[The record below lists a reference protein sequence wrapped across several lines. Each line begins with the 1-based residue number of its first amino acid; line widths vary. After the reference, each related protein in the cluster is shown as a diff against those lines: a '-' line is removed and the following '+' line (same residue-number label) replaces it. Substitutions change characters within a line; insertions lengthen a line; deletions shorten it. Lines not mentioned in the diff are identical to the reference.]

1 MNASRFLDI
10 FDCQRENY
18 YTFVEEGK
26 RERDSKTEGKYD
38 RYEETVTVDVIE
50 KHLNGIISVGLVPTR
65 RDGTCSWG
73 VIDVDGAIYH
83 KDPVP
88 VLKQIRAKNYPLV
101 PYRSK
106 TSGLHLFLH
115 IKGSVP
121 AADMRKKIHAL
132 AADLGFGGTLADKFP
147 NEDAITKD
155 KNGNYKVGK
164 CVNMPYHGGAKGFCT
179 RYCLTDDGQAI
190 TLDKFFDYVEKFRIT
205 PKQFNDLKIATETTK
220 TEGPEPDWNEYP
232 PCTQA
237 FILNKVGEGQRN
249 NALFNLA
256 VLAHLKNP
264 NQLKTELYAR
274 NKTCMNPPID
284 RDTELDAI
292 VTQIEEKGYY
302 YQCETPIAKQYCN
315 KEACRKRKFGIGPDQ
330 YIPTVESFF
339 KHNTTP
345 PYYVLTM
352 EGKQIQLLGKQ
363 IVQQQLLRE
372 ELFDQADIIWQTLP
386 KKDWNFFLVGLKA
399 MQKEVEDM
407 KPGDDMKEDFNYYT
421 RMFIQETEPGDD
433 LSQLQAGYI
442 FKDEE
447 FVYFNLH
454 TFKEFLNKK
463 KGKKSNQEVIRYLKN
478 GGATSTTKS
487 NQRVWQIKLPE
498 KIDIKPKKVD
508 FITKR
513 NDDKAP
519 FEDD

>member
-50 KHLNGIISVGLVPTR
+50 KHLNGIISVGLIPTR

-88 VLKQIRAKNYPLV
+88 VLKKIREKGYPLV

-106 TSGLHLFLH
+106 TSGLHLYLH
-115 IKGSVP
+115 IKGSVS
-121 AADMRKKIHAL
+121 AAEMRKKIHAL

-155 KNGNYKVGK
+155 KNGKYKVGK
-164 CVNMPYHGGAKGFCT
+164 CVNMPYQGTTKGYCT
-179 RYCLTDDGQAI
+179 RYCLTDDGKAI
-190 TLDKFFDYVEKFRIT
+190 SINDFFDHVEKFRIT
-205 PKQFNDLKIATETTK
+205 PKQFDNLTIQTENK
-220 TEGPEPDWNEYP
+220 EQNGPEPEWNEYP

-237 FILNKVGEGQRN
+237 FISNKVGEGQRN

-264 NQLKTELYAR
+264 DQLKTELYER
-274 NKTCMNPPID
+274 NKTCMNPPVE
-284 RDTELDAI
+284 RDSELDAI
-292 VTQIEEKGYY
+292 VAQIKDKEYF
-302 YQCETPIAKQYCN
+302 YQCETPIAKQFCN
-315 KEACRKRKFGIGPDQ
+315 KEACRKRKYGIGPNQ
-330 YIPTVESFF
+330 YIPTVDSFF
-339 KHNTTP
+339 KHNTNP

-352 EGKQIQLLGKQ
+352 EGNQIQLLGKQ

-372 ELFDQADIIWQTLP
+372 ELFDQADIVWQTLN
-386 KKDWNFFLVGLKA
+386 KRDWNMFLVSLKA

-407 KPGDDMKEDFNYYT
+407 KPGDDEKEDFNYYT

-433 LSQLQAGYI
+433 ISQLQAGYI
-442 FKDEE
+442 FKDHE

-454 TFKEFLNKK
+454 TFKDFLNKK

-478 GGATSTTKS
+478 GGSISTTKL
-487 NQRVWQIKLPE
+487 NQRVWQIALPE
-498 KIDIKPKKVD
+498 KINIKPKKVD
-508 FITKR
+508 FKSR
-513 NDDKAP
+513 RDDEKTP
-519 FEDD
+519 F